1 MGNGINGQIP
11 KNWNPQKIINN
22 WRNFCTSILP
32 FDSIMAFTLW
42 QGGPPIF
49 DRNLWMNGGNS
60 IWNKGQ
66 PWGTASTWGTWDSF
80 IPSTR
85 SSSAAS
91 TTQTTSE
98 TQEEKDKAEA
108 KRVQL
113 NKKFEVL
120 KNILQDYASTLD
132 EMNDS
137 EGTLKVKINRLIGNS
152 ITQENYDKLVEVFK
166 ENNIGEKLKTDILNS
181 MLPSENSSFKKKIS
195 KDCWTKKEWTA
206 QIRIT
211 KDNVLEYMATFNAL
225 AKGNLVGTL
234 LNRTN
239 DKDAEGNKTNNRDK
253 IVEHLNDMQKS
264 LIELAEDICNNS
276 KVSDE
281 TKQSLEQAVNKLKP
295 AKVDEA
301 LCKANY
307 KNYQAKLANL
317 FNLTRIANLEKF
329 EKEHE
334 FLGLTFSEEEKKKL
348 EDSKI

>member
-60 IWNKGQ
+60 IWNQGE

-91 TTQTTSE
+91 TTQTTPE

-137 EGTLKVKINRLIGNS
+137 EGTLKVKINRLIGSS

-166 ENNIGEKLKTDILNS
+166 ENNIGEKLKPKNDY
-181 MLPSENSSFKKKIS
+181 LP
-195 KDCWTKKEWTA
+195 
-206 QIRIT
+206 IT
-211 KDNVLEYMATFNAL
+211 
-225 AKGNLVGTL
+225 
-234 LNRTN
+234 
-239 DKDAEGNKTNNRDK
+239 TNNYP
-253 IVEHLNDMQKS
+253 S
-264 LIELAEDICNNS
+264 F
-276 KVSDE
+276 
-281 TKQSLEQAVNKLKP
+281 
-295 AKVDEA
+295 
-301 LCKANY
+301 Y
-307 KNYQAKLANL
+307 FL
-317 FNLTRIANLEKF
+317 FI
-329 EKEHE
+329 
-334 FLGLTFSEEEKKKL
+334 
-348 EDSKI
+348 